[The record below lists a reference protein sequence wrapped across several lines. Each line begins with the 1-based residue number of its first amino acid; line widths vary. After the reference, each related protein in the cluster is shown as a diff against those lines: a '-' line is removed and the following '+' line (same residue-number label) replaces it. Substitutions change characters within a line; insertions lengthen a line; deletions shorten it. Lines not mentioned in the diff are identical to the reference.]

1 MYGREVKKTQ
11 RYDIDIYP
19 LRIYTTLMDYKQEP
33 LTPAVFYILLAL
45 SIKERHGYDIMK
57 QVEADSHGK
66 VNMGPGTL
74 YGSIKRMLKAGLIVE
89 VDDLEDTRRK
99 FYRLTKI
106 GQDHLSAEVQRYSE
120 VVTLAKDRKLLGVDN
135 VDFGV

>member
-106 GQDHLSAEVQRYSE
+106 GQNLLSAEVQRYSE
-120 VVTLAKDRKLLGVDN
+120 VVTLAKDRKLLGVDK